1 MRKSIIRITI
11 FMVILVLCLG
21 YLNSVFKV
29 KYGDGIYDVT
39 KFYELDDNTVD
50 VLILGSSH
58 AFEDFNTG
66 TLWDEYGLSTY
77 ILAGSIQ
84 PMWNTYY
91 YLKEALK
98 TQTPDLIVLEGYCTV
113 LSSEFIDDSRI
124 IKNNY
129 GLKWSSD
136 KVESLKV
143 SAPQERWREF
153 FLEYSQYHTR
163 YKELSMADFVKN
175 QGNPLY
181 EDWKGFGCNMIVT
194 PYEVLDVSGVEE
206 RSPLFEKTEKY
217 YRDTI
222 ELAKDNN
229 IPIIVIVSP
238 YAGINEGEQKMFN
251 TASDIAAEY
260 DVPFV
265 NCNLINDEIGMDWTV
280 DAADAG
286 HLSYRGNQRFSKY
299 IGKYLVDNYDLPDRR
314 GEAKYTSWEKNA
326 QFIRQMIYDQEL
338 VESADLSSITEKI
351 QNDNYWIFIS
361 VDGTCNTADS
371 TFTNLFDKYGIP
383 KDGTNG
389 IWFIS
394 NEGSWNTTMDDG
406 EFFRRTEPHDFHLR
420 RSSDENGNWSNE
432 IIIDNTAYKKVTN
445 GVNIVVYDKQTEK
458 VADTMGFNADDG
470 YAIVR

>member
-11 FMVILVLCLG
+11 FIVILVLCLG

-58 AFEDFNTG
+58 AFQDFNTG
-66 TLWDEYGLSTY
+66 TLWDEYGLSSF
-77 ILAGSIQ
+77 IFAGSVQ

-129 GLKWSSD
+129 GLKWSPD

-163 YKELSMADFVKN
+163 YKELSRADFVKN

-194 PYEVLDVSGVEE
+194 PHEVLDVSGVEE

-238 YAGINEGEQKMFN
+238 YAGINEDQQKMFN

-260 DVPFV
+260 EVPFV

-280 DAADAG
+280 DAADTG

-361 VDGTCNTADS
+361 VDGTCNTADA
-371 TFTNLFDKYGIP
+371 TFANLFDKYGIP